1 MKFFFLLLFLLFT
14 FILNYCQFVLQSP
27 TLGGNGS
34 GSSGTITEEHIR
46 ASLLSAVEDKL
57 RRRLREQFSQLQAE
71 LETLKRTQQELT
83 NGSARL
89 NDLFVKLEKEK
100 SELEKNVNILKDKES
115 ELEKEIE
122 KLSDNQSIDVDEAV
136 TTIAPLYKQ

>member
-1 MKFFFLLLFLLFT
+1 M
-14 FILNYCQFVLQSP
+14 
-27 TLGGNGS
+27 
-34 GSSGTITEEHIR
+34 
-46 ASLLSAVEDKL
+46 EDKL

-89 NDLFVKLEKEK
+89 SDLFVKLEKEK
-100 SELEKNVNILKDKES
+100 SELEKNVNTLKDKES